1 MLDRKRNKLFNIK
14 KKNIY
19 VSNNQLINEKAYGH
33 TPVIE

>member
-1 MLDRKRNKLFNIK
+1 MLDRKRNKLFNI